1 MYHSCFICGVLLA
14 PEYDF
19 FHEWCKNI
27 RALCWFEG
35 QLVLS
40 DQGRVRRGNKPFLLP
55 VLGVTRLFS
64 GPRLDEKEGT
74 CYPFHTACWTIIEEI
89 APGNFF
95 VDNGIEVL
103 FKIFEGCHYN
113 THNGILSWGHNYYL
127 EDILGALDK
136 QERSLIQH
144 PIADYPRL
152 SQARSRAVPIPQ
164 LDPYQGIDIAEL
176 RFRLADS
183 PSSWF
188 SQDPSFSNLENLK
201 FTPSILD
208 PRPDDEHQ
216 AHCQSDLVVNRAGN
230 SATSAE
236 SLPLDFQK
244 DATFPPYSRLSS
256 LPNELI
262 HFIMCKL
269 SFDDTLNLLHAY
281 KLGIAFL
288 PSTFW
293 ESRFRVHNELG
304 FARVICFPDYTWKE
318 WFFGV
323 NSEMSSDQGMGLINR
338 KRIWKLGIEMV
349 DLMQIIQGPGRLL
362 HGDTIADVPSQWH
375 GSTVSCLALEKDQ
388 KGCKQVTQRSVN
400 WGETNF
406 ESRIC
411 TVTPSYVDI
420 LERQL
425 VSGLTFTFRDSQC
438 VNIGYIVGQRNHL
451 IASTTPKTLWLV
463 ASSLGIETIGT
474 DIYPHQFLDDKDGLA
489 VSKWSLEHL
498 MGISVGLD
506 ALRIVRIWPNF
517 KKEEAGLDSVLWTH
531 PYPSTIP
538 SMLDDDIVAL
548 HELQNNSFTPASTLY
563 IKPENGSLIAI
574 KVYSPLGF
582 CAGIRGIE
590 FIYDTG
596 IRSTWGSDYD
606 TASLSFFLCDTEHVV
621 RIKVYKINSVVY
633 HLQFITDLDR
643 TSELMPP
650 APMKSGVSF
659 DCVEYSTLENGYI
672 VGFCGCFVKSEQ
684 QLNCFGII
692 SSTNVAA
699 SSKSIWVSPVDRDGF
714 EALSLEETLGG
725 IGVHGEF
732 GRRLL
737 LDKRLQSIR
746 VSKTTVPTRYCHAE
760 QVTGLLFLSVDSSY
774 PELLG
779 QLTEMGETYHFEVNE
794 WIMDLEIITIK
805 PFTFNGWRHGPAQV
819 KRIIIVT
826 NQRRI
831 ELGPEIVQTVHD
843 ISNTQLHKR
852 RVSEITWEF
861 NAMYDRV
868 RWAYEEE

>member
-1 MYHSCFICGVLLA
+1 
-14 PEYDF
+14 
-19 FHEWCKNI
+19 
-27 RALCWFEG
+27 
-35 QLVLS
+35 
-40 DQGRVRRGNKPFLLP
+40 
-55 VLGVTRLFS
+55 
-64 GPRLDEKEGT
+64 
-74 CYPFHTACWTIIEEI
+74 
-89 APGNFF
+89 
-95 VDNGIEVL
+95 
-103 FKIFEGCHYN
+103 
-113 THNGILSWGHNYYL
+113 
-127 EDILGALDK
+127 
-136 QERSLIQH
+136 
-144 PIADYPRL
+144 
-152 SQARSRAVPIPQ
+152 
-164 LDPYQGIDIAEL
+164 
-176 RFRLADS
+176 
-183 PSSWF
+183 
-188 SQDPSFSNLENLK
+188 
-201 FTPSILD
+201 
-208 PRPDDEHQ
+208 
-216 AHCQSDLVVNRAGN
+216 
-230 SATSAE
+230 
-236 SLPLDFQK
+236 
-244 DATFPPYSRLSS
+244 
-256 LPNELI
+256 
-262 HFIMCKL
+262 
-269 SFDDTLNLLHAY
+269 
-281 KLGIAFL
+281 
-288 PSTFW
+288 
-293 ESRFRVHNELG
+293 
-304 FARVICFPDYTWKE
+304 
-318 WFFGV
+318 
-323 NSEMSSDQGMGLINR
+323 MGLINR
-338 KRIWKLGIEMV
+338 KRIWQLGIEMV

-362 HGDTIADVPSQWH
+362 HGDTIADVPSQWR

-563 IKPENGSLIAI
+563 IKPENGNLIAI

-633 HLQFITDLDR
+633 HLQ
-643 TSELMPP
+643 
-650 APMKSGVSF
+650 
-659 DCVEYSTLENGYI
+659 
-672 VGFCGCFVKSEQ
+672 KSEQ

-746 VSKTTVPTRYCHAE
+746 VSKTTAPTRYCHAE